1 MSIDEYKEERDEII
15 IKLYELKLYRKFKD
29 TTEFQ
34 EFIRHGEEFEENMTD
49 EHIKE
54 LIKE

>member
-1 MSIDEYKEERDEII
+1 MSIEDYKEERDNII

-29 TTEFQ
+29 TTEFR
-34 EFIRHGEEFEENMTD
+34 EFIRHGEEFEEFMTD
-49 EHIKE
+49 KKIEE